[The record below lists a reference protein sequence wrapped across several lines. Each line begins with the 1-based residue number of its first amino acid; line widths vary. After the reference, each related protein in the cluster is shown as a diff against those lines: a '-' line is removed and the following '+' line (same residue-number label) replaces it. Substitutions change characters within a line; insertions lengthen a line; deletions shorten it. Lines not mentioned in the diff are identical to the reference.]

1 MLSNWNIWPFSYTYL
16 HPYWFLALLALP
28 ILAYFLFKKE
38 KQLSF
43 SARIT
48 QSANP
53 EKNALHWVGTFR
65 KATIY
70 VKLLIY
76 TLLVF
81 ALAGPFSWN
90 NNDGRQEDYKN
101 GIDMVI
107 AMDVSLS
114 MYARDFLPSRLDA
127 AKRVAMEFVQ
137 GRKGDRIGLVVYAG
151 EAYTACP
158 PTLDYKVLIEQ
169 IAKVSGEYIDGGTAI
184 GVGLGTAVSRMRSD
198 SKSSKAIILLT
209 DGTNNAGDLSPERA
223 AELAKALNIRVYTI
237 GVGTNGEALSPVIT
251 PFGVR
256 FEMQPVEIDEKTL
269 KNIADKTDGQY
280 FRATDEETLIEIY
293 EKIEKLE
300 KNRFLDQVYQS
311 ESPAD
316 PSAFLLW
323 AIVLALL
330 VSMYPLLLFKH
341 AA

>member
-1 MLSNWNIWPFSYTYL
+1 MLTNWNIWPFSYTYL
-16 HPYWFLALLALP
+16 HPEWFFLLLGLPFLAF
-28 ILAYFLFKKE
+28 FLFKKE
-38 KQLSF
+38 NQLSF
-43 SARIT
+43 TAQIT
-48 QSANP
+48 ANP
-53 EKNALHWVGTFR
+53 DVKKNALTWVKSFR
-65 KATIY
+65 QGMIFI
-70 VKLLIY
+70 KLLIY

-81 ALAGPFSWN
+81 ALAGPFSWKN
-90 NNDGRQEDYKN
+90 DDGRQEDYKN

-114 MYARDFLPSRLDA
+114 MYARDFMPSRLDA

-137 GRKGDRIGLVVYAG
+137 GRKSDRIGLVVYAG

-158 PTLDYKVLIEQ
+158 PTLDYKVLTEQ

-198 SKSSKAIILLT
+198 SKTSKAIILLT
-209 DGTNNAGDLSPERA
+209 DGTNNAGDITPDRA

-269 KNIADKTDGQY
+269 KSIASKTEGQY
-280 FRATDEETLIEIY
+280 FRATDEETLFAIY

-300 KNRFLDQVYQS
+300 KNRFLDQVYQN

-316 PSAFLLW
+316 PSPFLLW
-323 AIVLALL
+323 ALVLALF
-330 VSMYPLLLFKH
+330 VSIYPLLLFKH

>member
-1 MLSNWNIWPFSYTYL
+1 MLTNWNIWPFSYTYL
-16 HPYWFLALLALP
+16 HPQWFFLLFGLPLLAY
-28 ILAYFLFKKE
+28 ILFKKE
-38 KQLSF
+38 NQHSF
-43 SARIT
+43 SAKIT
-48 QSANP
+48 QNQNR
-53 EKNALHWVGTFR
+53 EKFVLTWVNSFR
-65 KATIY
+65 KGMIY
-70 VKLLIY
+70 LKLLIF
-76 TLLVF
+76 TLLTF
-81 ALAGPFSWN
+81 ALAGPFSWK
-90 NNDGRQEDYKN
+90 NDDDRQEDYKS
-101 GIDMVI
+101 GIDLVI

-127 AKRVAMEFVQ
+127 AKRVATEFVQ

-158 PTLDYKVLIEQ
+158 PTLDYKVLTEQ

-184 GVGLGTAVSRMRSD
+184 GVGLGTAVSRMRSG
-198 SKSSKAIILLT
+198 SKTSKAIILLT
-209 DGTNNAGDLSPERA
+209 DGTNNAGELTPERA

-269 KNIADKTDGQY
+269 KSIASKTDGQY
-280 FRATDEETLIEIY
+280 FRATDEETLFAIY

-300 KNRFLDQVYQS
+300 KNRFLDQVYQN
-311 ESPAD
+311 EPPAD
-316 PSAFLLW
+316 PSPFIIW
-323 AIVLALL
+323 ALILILF
-330 VSMYPLLLFKH
+330 VSIYSLILFKH

>member
-1 MLSNWNIWPFSYTYL
+1 MLTNWNIWPFSYTFL
-16 HPYWFLALLALP
+16 HPHWFYLLLVLPFLA
-28 ILAYFLFKKE
+28 YYLFKKNND
-38 KQLSF
+38 LSLVV
-43 SARIT
+43 SIT
-48 QSANP
+48 QNQ
-53 EKNALHWVGTFR
+53 EIKKNALTWVNTFR
-65 KATIY
+65 KGIVYT
-70 VKLLIY
+70 KLFIF

-81 ALAGPFSWN
+81 ALAGPFSWQN
-90 NNDGRQEDYKN
+90 KEGRQEDYKN

-127 AKRVAMEFVQ
+127 AKRVAIDFVE
-137 GRKGDRIGLVVYAG
+137 GRKGDRIGLVVFAG
-151 EAYTACP
+151 EAYTSCP

-184 GVGLGTAVSRMRSD
+184 GVGLGTAVSRLRAD

-209 DGTNNAGDLSPERA
+209 DGTNNAGDLMPERA

-237 GVGTNGEALSPVIT
+237 GVGTKGEALSPVIT

-256 FEMQPVEIDEKTL
+256 FEMQAVDIDEKAL
-269 KNIADKTDGQY
+269 KSIAMKTNGQY
-280 FRATDEETLIEIY
+280 FRATDEETLFAIY

-300 KNRFLDQVYQS
+300 KNRFINQVFQN

-316 PSAFLLW
+316 PSPFILW
-323 AIVLALL
+323 AIILL
-330 VSMYPLLLFKH
+330 LFVSIYPLILFKH

>member
-1 MLSNWNIWPFSYTYL
+1 MLTNWNIWPFSYTYL
-16 HPYWFLALLALP
+16 HPQWFLLLLGLP

-38 KQLSF
+38 NQLSF
-43 SARIT
+43 TARIT
-48 QSANP
+48 GNP
-53 EKNALHWVGTFR
+53 NAKKNALKWVNTFR
-65 KATIY
+65 KGTIY
-70 VKLLIY
+70 LKLFIF

-81 ALAGPFSWN
+81 ALAGPFSWE
-90 NNDGRQEDYKN
+90 NDNERQEDYKN

-158 PTLDYKVLIEQ
+158 PTLDYKVLTEQ
-169 IAKVSGEYIDGGTAI
+169 ISKVSGEYIDGGTAI
-184 GVGLGTAVSRMRSD
+184 GVGLGTAVSRMRVD
-198 SKSSKAIILLT
+198 SKTSKAIILLT
-209 DGTNNAGDLSPERA
+209 DGTNNTGDITPERA

-251 PFGVR
+251 PFGIR

-269 KNIADKTDGQY
+269 KSIATKTDGQY
-280 FRATDEETLIEIY
+280 FRATDEETLFAIY

-300 KNRFLDQVYQS
+300 KNRFLNQVYQN

-316 PSAFLLW
+316 PSPFLIW
-323 AIVLALL
+323 ALILSMF
-330 VSMYPLLLFKH
+330 VSIYSLLLFKH

>member
-1 MLSNWNIWPFSYTYL
+1 MLTNWNIWPFAYTYL
-16 HPYWFLALLALP
+16 NPLWFYLLLALP
-28 ILAYFLFKKE
+28 ILAFFLFKKE
-38 KQLSF
+38 NQLSF
-43 SARIT
+43 TAKIT
-48 QSANP
+48 QNQDSK
-53 EKNALHWVGTFR
+53 KNALTWVSTFR
-65 KATIY
+65 KGIIY
-70 VKLLIY
+70 IKLFIF

-81 ALAGPFSWN
+81 ALAGPFSWE
-90 NNDGRQEDYKN
+90 NDNGRQEDYKN

-114 MYARDFLPSRLDA
+114 MYARDFTPSRLDA

-151 EAYTACP
+151 EAYTSCP
-158 PTLDYKVLIEQ
+158 PTLDYKVLTEQ

-198 SKSSKAIILLT
+198 SKTSKAIILLT
-209 DGTNNAGDLSPERA
+209 DGTNNTGELTPDRA

-269 KNIADKTDGQY
+269 KSIADKTGGEY
-280 FRATDEETLIEIY
+280 FRAIDEETLFGIY

-300 KNRFLDQVYQS
+300 KNRFLDQVYQN

-316 PSAFLLW
+316 PSPFLIW
-323 AIVLALL
+323 ALMLTLL
-330 VSMYPLLLFKH
+330 VSIYPLLLFKH